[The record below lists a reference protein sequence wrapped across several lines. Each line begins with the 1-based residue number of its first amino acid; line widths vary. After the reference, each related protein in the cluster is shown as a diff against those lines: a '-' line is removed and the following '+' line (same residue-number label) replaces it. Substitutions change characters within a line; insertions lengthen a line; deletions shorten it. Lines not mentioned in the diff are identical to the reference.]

1 MSSHV
6 YRRHDLLHVEP
17 EAWRE
22 MLLATG
28 RLDRLADEAQRLVE
42 GWAERGLPVI
52 VRRGAPGDDESA
64 IAVGLPLPPTLGKLR
79 LGFFIP
85 PGHVAASVAALS
97 VAEAARSAPAHLRPQ
112 LEAAAALGRRFGL
125 WPAVFGALLW
135 QHLTGLA
142 YLRPGSDIDLIWPVP
157 RRESLDELLD
167 DLAEL
172 DEAGPNRLDGEI
184 ILSTGEGA
192 NWRELR
198 GALACPGG
206 TVLVKSMHGAELRC
220 ARHLFM

>member
-1 MSSHV
+1 MCSHG
-6 YRRHDLLHVEP
+6 YRRHDLLRVEP

-22 MLLATG
+22 MLVATG
-28 RLDRLADEAQRLVE
+28 SLDGLAHGPQRLVE

-52 VRRGAPGDDESA
+52 VRRGTVGGDEHT

-85 PGHVAASVAALS
+85 PEHMAARVAALS
-97 VAEAARSAPAHLRPQ
+97 VTEAARSAPAHLRPQ
-112 LEAAAALGRRFGL
+112 VEAAAGLGRRFGL
-125 WPAVFGALLW
+125 QPAVFGALLW

-142 YLRPGSDIDLIWPVP
+142 YLQPGSDIDLIWPAP
-157 RRESLDELLD
+157 PRESLNELLD

-172 DEAGPNRLDGEI
+172 DKAGPNRLDGEI

-220 ARHLFM
+220 ARHLFT